1 MMWLRLTAQSS
12 ESINII
18 SNKKDAIPEL
28 GVASFCVLYMK
39 FTGAIMIIIR
49 IMEYTARPYY
59 FCYTKNRMGTLVLIK
74 SG

>member
-39 FTGAIMIIIR
+39 FKGR
-49 IMEYTARPYY
+49 
-59 FCYTKNRMGTLVLIK
+59 
-74 SG
+74 